1 MRVSWAVLK
10 SDDRQVEAQ
19 IFEPDNSTSNLIL
32 FCPGFPGAGA
42 TLFEQRHAA
51 SLVAAG
57 YALAVLRHAG
67 TRLDT
72 PFAPMMVNNAERLM
86 LGRKNGDTHLG
97 GGPSTVQ
104 DWLCEPL
111 TALKNLSTRYEN
123 VFVIGNSFGALS
135 SLWSLTESAAPLA
148 KIRHLILLAGAQGV
162 DDGSE
167 NGIMRI
173 WKPEYLTVPRITEKV
188 TLNKPDDIV
197 ATLRECYQN
206 LPGRVKNLPDS
217 ISLTYLVVEKDEL
230 LHLSDTEHFRAAIN
244 GRGSIIIDD
253 IDQPHHEQG
262 LLAHDTPDYPTEN
275 LLALMAD

>member
-10 SDDRQVEAQ
+10 SDGRQVEAQ
-19 IFEPDNSTSNLIL
+19 IFEPDNSTGNLIL

-57 YALAVLRHAG
+57 YALAVLRHVG

-72 PFAPMMVNNAERLM
+72 PFAPMMVNNAGRLM

-97 GGPSTVQ
+97 GGPSSVQ
-104 DWLCEPL
+104 DWLNEPL
-111 TALKNLSTRYEN
+111 TALKILSTRYEN
-123 VFVIGNSFGALS
+123 IFVIGNSFGALS
-135 SLWSLTESAAPLA
+135 SLWSLTEAAAPLA
-148 KIRHLILLAGAQGV
+148 KIRHLILLAGAQGI

-167 NGIMRI
+167 NCIMRI
-173 WKPEYLTVPRITEKV
+173 WKPEYLTVPRITDKV
-188 TLNKPDDIV
+188 TLGNPDDTV
-197 ATLRECYQN
+197 ATLRRCYQK
-206 LPGRVKNLPDS
+206 LPERLKNLPDS
-217 ISLTYLVVEKDEL
+217 IRLTYLVVEKDEL
-230 LHLSDTEHFRAAIN
+230 LHLDDTTQFRAAIG
-244 GRGSIIIDD
+244 GRGSIVIDD

>member
-1 MRVSWAVLK
+1 MRVSWTVLK
-10 SDDRQVEAQ
+10 SDGRQVEAQ
-19 IFEPDNSTSNLIL
+19 IFEPDNSTGNLIL

-57 YALAVLRHAG
+57 YTLAVLRHAG

-72 PFAPMMVNNAERLM
+72 AFAPMMVNNAERLM
-86 LGRKNGDTHLG
+86 RGRKNGDTHLG

-104 DWLCEPL
+104 DWLNEPL
-111 TALKNLSTRYEN
+111 TALKNLATRYEN
-123 VFVIGNSFGALS
+123 IFVIGNSFGALS
-135 SLWSLTESAAPLA
+135 ALWSLTEDAPLA
-148 KIRHLILLAGAQGV
+148 KIRHLILLAGAQGI

-167 NGIMRI
+167 NCIMRI
-173 WKPEYLTVPRITEKV
+173 WKPDYLTIPRITEKV
-188 TLNKPDDIV
+188 TLNNPDDSV
-197 ATLRECYQN
+197 AMLRECYQN

-230 LHLSDTEHFRAAIN
+230 LHLSDTEHFRAAIG
-244 GRGSIIIDD
+244 GRGSIVIDD

-275 LLALMAD
+275 LLDLMAD